1 MRRLALT
8 LALALLCGGASADPV
23 KLRIGWAQAPTQ
35 LTPLVEE
42 LSKRHPEMFP
52 HAGKSYAMEPTR
64 FQGSTP
70 QLQALAAGELEIAA
84 LGPSSLVL
92 AVANAHLDMRIIADL
107 MQDGVKGLFSTWWAV
122 RTDGPIKNFSDMKG
136 RQVAINALGAMTD
149 MLLRTSMRQHGIA
162 DNEYTVIETNFV
174 NMLPMMESRKVDLVP
189 VMPQFSHDFDAA
201 GHYRSLFTLRELV
214 GQSQVGMWTARADFI
229 AAHRAA
235 LVDFLED
242 YMRGQRWF
250 LTPANREEALVIA
263 QAVTKESR
271 ASLDYVFT
279 EHDLY
284 RSPDLIPNIA
294 TVQKDIDWAVSM
306 KLLPAGLTVA
316 PKYVDLSMV
325 EEAKQRLDAK
335 P

>member
-1 MRRLALT
+1 MRRAALVLALV
-8 LALALLCGGASADPV
+8 LLCGTAGADPL

-52 HAGKSYAMEPTR
+52 HSGKTYRMEPTR

-70 QLQALAAGELEIAA
+70 QIQAVAAGGLEIAA

-92 AVANAHLDMRIIADL
+92 AVVNAHLEMRIIADL
-107 MQDGVKGLFSTWWAV
+107 MQDGVTGLFSTWWAV
-122 RTDGPIKNFSDMKG
+122 RTDGPIKDFSDMKG

-149 MLLRTSMRQHGIA
+149 MLLRTSMRQHGVA
-162 DNEYTVIETNFV
+162 DSDYTVIETNFA
-174 NMLPMMESRKVDLVP
+174 NMLPMMENRKVDLVP
-189 VMPQFSHDFDAA
+189 VMPQFSHDFEAA

-214 GQSQVGMWTARADFI
+214 GQSQVGMWTVRADFI
-229 AAHRAA
+229 AAHRAE

-250 LTPANREEALVIA
+250 LTPGNREEALAIA

-279 EHDLY
+279 ERDLY
-284 RSPDLIPNIA
+284 RSPDLVPSIP
-294 TVQKDIDWAVSM
+294 TVQKDIDWALSM

-316 PKYVDLSMV
+316 PRYVDLSLV
-325 EEAKQRLDAK
+325 EEAKKRLDAK

>member
-1 MRRLALT
+1 
-8 LALALLCGGASADPV
+8 
-23 KLRIGWAQAPTQ
+23 
-35 LTPLVEE
+35 
-42 LSKRHPEMFP
+42 
-52 HAGKSYAMEPTR
+52 
-64 FQGSTP
+64 
-70 QLQALAAGELEIAA
+70 
-84 LGPSSLVL
+84 
-92 AVANAHLDMRIIADL
+92 
-107 MQDGVKGLFSTWWAV
+107 
-122 RTDGPIKNFSDMKG
+122 
-136 RQVAINALGAMTD
+136 